1 MAETQ
6 RRYRAFLLRLWQE
19 RNEGKWIWRASL
31 EDAHS
36 HVRMGFPNLARLL
49 AFLKEET
56 EDKSTEQP
64 CSLLIDAATRF
75 SR

>member
-19 RNEGKWIWRASL
+19 RSEGEWILRASL

-36 HVRMGFPNLARLL
+36 HVRKGFPDLERLC
-49 AFLKEET
+49 AFLEGLTK
-56 EDKSTEQP
+56 D
-64 CSLLIDAATRF
+64 DAVEKN
-75 SR
+75 